1 LDGRLSLGV
10 EKGHVELP
18 DGPILVIGADMNSDL
33 AAFDRENT
41 RLMARYRDVHDAMK
55 AAGWASDPAP
65 EGPFAGAVVFA
76 PRSREAQRAAL
87 RTARER
93 TAGPVIVD
101 GPKTHGIDAL
111 YRELRGRAEVSSAWA
126 KAHGKLFTVTGGDF
140 SDWPAES
147 PAQAA
152 DGWWRAPGVFSE
164 GRIDRASAHL
174 AELLPAAL
182 PGSVADLG
190 AGWGYLSGAILAR
203 EGVETV
209 HLVEND
215 RVALEAARRNL
226 DDGRAV
232 FHWADATRWSAPA
245 LLDHVVT
252 NPPFHA
258 ERKAEPELGRAFIR
272 AAAAM
277 LKPKGGLWLVA
288 NRHLPYE
295 AALEG
300 TFRELHEVGGD
311 PGFKVIHATRPRA
324 GHRTG
329 KTR

>member
-1 LDGRLSLGV
+1 
-10 EKGHVELP
+10 
-18 DGPILVIGADMNSDL
+18 MNSDL

-76 PRSREAQRAAL
+76 PRSREAQRAA
-87 RTARER
+87 
-93 TAGPVIVD
+93 
-101 GPKTHGIDAL
+101 
-111 YRELRGRAEVSSAWA
+111 VSSAWA

-140 SDWPAES
+140 SDWPAEA

-252 NPPFHA
+252 NPPFHT